1 MAYQKKS
8 GDWNDRISAYPRR
21 RLLTPVEGGDAV
33 LYDISRSEG
42 NITQEGDA
50 FSAENM
56 NDLETRIKTECDLLE
71 QALANVQTGD
81 TAEGQIE
88 KGAYFVRNGIFYK
101 AKALIADGAG
111 FNNNNCEATNV
122 GAQLKSLA
130 DTFANMDTWIGN
142 SLASINTGMQATQ
155 QVVNTGFAQRPK
167 GKFIPF
173 ENFYMSGG
181 TFSGLSFD
189 CRDVLSSRAW
199 GLTVTAEG
207 GNQIF
212 GGIITNP
219 APQSVTFTIKCLT
232 DSSWSGTV
240 SRLDVIVWGY

>member
-1 MAYQKKS
+1 MAYSKKT
-8 GDWNDRISAYPRR
+8 WTDRISAYPRR

-33 LYDISRSEG
+33 LYDITRQEG

-50 FSAENM
+50 FSAENL

-81 TAEGQIE
+81 TASGNIS

-101 AKALIADGAG
+101 AKTNIASGSG
-111 FNNNNCEATNV
+111 FNSNNCEATKV
-122 GAQLKSLA
+122 GDQLKSLA
-130 DTFANMDTWIGN
+130 DTFSNMDTWINN
-142 SLASINTGMQATQ
+142 SLASLNSGMMATQ

-167 GKFIPF
+167 GKYISF
-173 ENFYMSGG
+173 ENFYVSGG
-181 TFSGLSFD
+181 TVTGLSFD
-189 CRDVLSSRAW
+189 CCDVLASRAW

-207 GNQIF
+207 GNEIF
-212 GGIITNP
+212 GGILTN
-219 APQSVTFTIKCLT
+219 ASNIANITFTIKCLT
-232 DSSWSGTV
+232 NSSYTGTV